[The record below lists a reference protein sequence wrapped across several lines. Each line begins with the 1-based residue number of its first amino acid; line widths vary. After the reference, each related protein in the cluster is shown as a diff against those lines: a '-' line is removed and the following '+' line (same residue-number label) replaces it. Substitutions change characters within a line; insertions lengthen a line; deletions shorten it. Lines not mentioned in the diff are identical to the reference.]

1 MPSRRFESQEGR
13 LLYVLSYGGEKI
25 KLEEEV
31 ICEILVAGTDS
42 ESAAEINDFEEE
54 EEEEEKKEEKEEE
67 KNEKEEKKN
76 EEEEEMKGEE

>member
-54 EEEEEKKEEKEEE
+54 EEEEKKEEE

-76 EEEEEMKGEE
+76 EEEEEMKGEEE